1 MKKPKKMSYKEYSD
15 RKSEV
20 LYRMLFVDRV
30 KKLGNLDIEQHD
42 DYVIINSP
50 KPFPKEKK

>member
-1 MKKPKKMSYKEYSD
+1 MSYKEYSD
-15 RKSEV
+15 KKSEV
-20 LYRMLFVDRV
+20 LYRMLFVDKV